1 MRLIVSPDARRDL
14 KSIARY
20 SEREWGRE
28 RRDRYMEALRQ
39 RFGNLLGNPQLGAPR
54 TDLGTDYRS
63 LPVGRHVIF
72 YRARGEELHLL
83 RVLHQ
88 RMDVRLHF

>member
-14 KSIARY
+14 KGIARY
-20 SEREWGRE
+20 SEREWGGE
-28 RRDRYMEALRQ
+28 RRDRYMAVVRQ
-39 RFGNLLGNPQLGAPR
+39 RFENLLANPNLGMPR
-54 TDLGTDYRS
+54 SDLGDHYRS

-72 YRARGEELHLL
+72 YRAKEDLHIL

-88 RMDVRLHF
+88 RMDVKLHL